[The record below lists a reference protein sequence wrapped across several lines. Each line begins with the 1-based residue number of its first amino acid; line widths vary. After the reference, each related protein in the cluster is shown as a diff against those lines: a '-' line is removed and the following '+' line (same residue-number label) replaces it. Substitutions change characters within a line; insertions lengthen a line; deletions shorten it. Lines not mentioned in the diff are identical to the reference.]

1 MNENLDQVFEVFIEL
16 IQALTKMC
24 HNKDEEVALNSI
36 EFLKRALFY
45 LIEKVNFHE
54 KAKTIQSELKE
65 IPSETQEKKPE
76 ENKRD
81 FLAEYKKLLDS
92 KTHFFNKS

>member
-24 HNKDEEVALNSI
+24 QNKDEEIALNSI
-36 EFLKRALFY
+36 EFLKQALFY
-45 LIEKVNFHE
+45 LIEKVNHHE
-54 KAKTIQSELKE
+54 KAKSLLTEIKE

-76 ENKRD
+76 ENQRD
-81 FLAEYKKLLDS
+81 FFAEYKKMLDS
-92 KTHFFNKS
+92 T